1 MPEIFENEK
10 NRMNEPPP
18 EMSGTAEESLRAAE
32 GLSAGPEMNNH
43 PTEVVHPR
51 EPTGRHA
58 TDDWKKNRV
67 KSTSGGNTDAESRE
81 PEQRP
86 ESKDV

>member
-10 NRMNEPPP
+10 NRTGEPQP

-58 TDDWKKNRV
+58 TDDWKKNRA
-67 KSTSGGNTDAESRE
+67 KPTGGESTDAKSEE

-86 ESKDV
+86 ESGDV